1 MLFPQLYRQRLPMK
15 QKIRHFP
22 QLQHKRTARLKQ
34 NPAQQRLL
42 RQLTREQRFLSEKYL
57 HSEQNYLHVQCLRPT
72 RRFLPVRGFQLILC
86 FLPGQS
92 HRSVQSRYLVQRHQW
107 MRDLQK
113 QQFRHL
119 SESELPHLFPESG
132 FLPLIPKRLLMKRH
146 LLHGHQP
153 PLLIQVPPQQQEVSE
168 SLSRP
173 ERV

>member
-42 RQLTREQRFLSEKYL
+42 RQLTLKQRFPPEKYL
-57 HSEQNYLHVQCLRPT
+57 HSEQNSLRVQCLRPT
-72 RRFLPVRGFQLILC
+72 RFFLPVRGFQLIRC
-86 FLPGQS
+86 FLPGQNLQ
-92 HRSVQSRYLVQRHQW
+92 SVQGCSLVQRHQW

-113 QQFRHL
+113 QRFRHL

-132 FLPLIPKRLLMKRH
+132 VLPLFPKQLLLK
-146 LLHGHQP
+146 LFPLHCHQP
-153 PLLIQVPPQQQEVSE
+153 PLLIQVPLQRQEVSE
-168 SLSRP
+168 FLSQP